1 MSRLAVL
8 GGTKMGEALL
18 AGLLASR
25 WLAASEVTMTARS
38 EERLEHLRR
47 TTSFIEA
54 GILLGLSREISTIQA
69 PLYRSRELARGEP
82 EA

>member
-1 MSRLAVL
+1 MFRLAVL

-18 AGLLASR
+18 AGLLASG
-25 WLAASEVTMTARS
+25 WSAASEATGTARC

-47 TTSFIEA
+47 TYGVEV
-54 GILLGLSREISTIQA
+54 A
-69 PLYRSRELARGEP
+69 PDHSAAMDRSRELARGEP